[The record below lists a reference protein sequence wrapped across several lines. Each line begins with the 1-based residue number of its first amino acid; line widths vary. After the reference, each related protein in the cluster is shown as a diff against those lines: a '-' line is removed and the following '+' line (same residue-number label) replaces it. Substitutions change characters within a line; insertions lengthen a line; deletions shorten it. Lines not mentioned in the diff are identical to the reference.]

1 MIGMRRKKRAQ
12 GDVHHRF
19 MTRFFALL
27 LLSSLV
33 IPHASF
39 AARPNILY
47 ILADDLG
54 YGDLACY
61 GGRIIQTP
69 RIDRMRAEGLKLTQ
83 HYSGSCMCAPTR
95 SSLLTGF
102 HTGHGRI
109 RNNGSHL
116 KPVGKGQPA
125 LLPEDVTIA
134 EVLKQAGYATGV
146 IGKWGCGDE
155 GSTGVPNDQGF
166 DHWFGY
172 LDQTDAHH
180 YYPPFLSRNHEKV
193 LYPDNPEKRA
203 HYSHDMFTQEGVEFI
218 KTHAQ
223 KQPFFLYMAYTIPH
237 VDLDV
242 PDDSKQPYI
251 GKIEETEPYGTPGGQ
266 HYRHEPRPHA
276 TFAGMVSRLDRD
288 VGRLLDLLHELG
300 IAKDT
305 LVIFSSDN
313 GPTSAGGADPKF
325 FDGNGPLRGIKFELY
340 EGGIRCPFIAWRPG
354 TIAPNSESAHISA
367 HWDMLPTFAELA
379 GAAVPADID
388 GISMAPLLNGLPDEQ
403 KQHAHLYWE
412 AYNNNGQ
419 QAVRRGP
426 WKAVRTGILK
436 NPAKPLEL
444 YNLDTDL
451 AETTDVAA
459 QHPGMA
465 AEMLALMRQSH
476 TANEHYDWKPAPEKT
491 GGKTKDKSGKKK

>member
-1 MIGMRRKKRAQ
+1 MR
-12 GDVHHRF
+12 V
-19 MTRFFALL
+19 LL
-27 LLSSLV
+27 CLSFLLSV
-33 IPHASF
+33 SF
-39 AARPNILY
+39 AAAKPPNIIY

-61 GGRIIQTP
+61 GGKVIQTP
-69 RIDRMRAEGLKLTQ
+69 QIDQMRAEGMKLTQ

-95 SSLLTGF
+95 SSLLTGL

-116 KPVGKGQPA
+116 RPPGKGQPA
-125 LLPEDVTIA
+125 LMPEDVTLA
-134 EVLKQAGYATGV
+134 EVLKQAGYTTGV
-146 IGKWGCGDE
+146 IGKWGCGEE
-155 GSTGVPNDQGF
+155 GSTGLPNDQGF

-172 LDQTDAHH
+172 LNQGNAHH
-180 YYPPFLSRNHEKV
+180 YYPPFLWRNREKV
-193 LYPDNPEKRA
+193 IFPDNPEKRT
-203 HYSHDMFTQEGVEFI
+203 HYSHDLFTQEGMGFI
-218 KTHAQ
+218 KQQHKVGA
-223 KQPFFLYMAYTIPH
+223 PFFLYLAYTIPH

-242 PDDSKQPYI
+242 PDDSKKPYI
-251 GKIEETEPYGTPGGQ
+251 GTIEETQPYGTPGGQ

-288 VGRLLDLLHELG
+288 VGQILDLLGDLG
-300 IAKDT
+300 ISKDT

-313 GPTSAGGADPKF
+313 GPTSAGGADPQF

-340 EGGIRCPFIAWRPG
+340 EGGIRCPFIAWWPG
-354 TIAPNSESAHISA
+354 TIKPGTESAHLSA

-379 GAAVPADID
+379 GVKPPAGLD
-388 GISMAPLLNGLPDEQ
+388 GISMVPLLTGHEADQ
-403 KQHAHLYWE
+403 TAHENLYWE
-412 AYNNNGQ
+412 AYNNGGQ

-436 NPAKPLEL
+436 NAEKPLEL

-459 QHPGMA
+459 QHPEIASELLRIM
-465 AEMLALMRQSH
+465 QTSH
-476 TANEHYDWKPAPEKT
+476 VPNEHYDWVPVSP
-491 GGKTKDKSGKKK
+491 KSGKKTSE

>member
-1 MIGMRRKKRAQ
+1 MRL
-12 GDVHHRF
+12 F
-19 MTRFFALL
+19 CLPLFLL
-27 LLSSLV
+27 LT
-33 IPHASF
+33 SF
-39 AARPNILY
+39 ASAKSPNIIY

-61 GGRIIQTP
+61 GGKVIQTP

-116 KPVGKGQPA
+116 RPPGKGQPT
-125 LLPEDVTIA
+125 LLLEDVTMA

-180 YYPPFLSRNHEKV
+180 YYPPFLSRNREKV
-193 LYPDNPEKRA
+193 LYPDNPEKRT
-203 HYSHDMFTQEGVEFI
+203 HYSHDLFTQEGIEFI
-218 KTHAQ
+218 KQHQ
-223 KQPFFLYMAYTIPH
+223 KGSPFFLYMAYTIPH

-242 PDDSKQPYI
+242 PDDSKKPYI
-251 GKIEETEPYGTPGGQ
+251 GSIEETEPYGTPGGQ

-288 VGRLLDLLHELG
+288 VGKMLDLLDELG

-340 EGGIRCPFIAWRPG
+340 EGGIRCPFIAWWPG
-354 TIAPNSESAHISA
+354 TITPGTESAHISA

-379 GAAVPADID
+379 GVKPPAGLD
-388 GISMAPLLNGLPDEQ
+388 GISMAPLLTGHADEQ
-403 KQHAHLYWE
+403 KTHANLYWE
-412 AYNNNGQ
+412 AYNNGGQ

-436 NPAKPLEL
+436 NPVKPLEI
-444 YNLDTDL
+444 YNLDADL
-451 AETTDVAA
+451 AETTDVSAK
-459 QHPGMA
+459 HPEIA
-465 AEMLALMRQSH
+465 AEMLQLMQTSH
-476 TANEHYDWKPAPEKT
+476 TPNEHYDWKSAPP
-491 GGKTKDKSGKKK
+491 KSGKKNNG

>member
-1 MIGMRRKKRAQ
+1 MRL
-12 GDVHHRF
+12 F
-19 MTRFFALL
+19 CLPLFLL
-27 LLSSLV
+27 
-33 IPHASF
+33 ITSF
-39 AARPNILY
+39 ASAKSPNIIY

-61 GGRIIQTP
+61 GGKVIQTP

-116 KPVGKGQPA
+116 RPPGKGQPA
-125 LLPEDVTIA
+125 LLPEDVTMA

-180 YYPPFLSRNHEKV
+180 YYPPFLSRNREKV
-193 LYPDNPEKRA
+193 LYPDNPEKRT
-203 HYSHDMFTQEGVEFI
+203 HYSHDLFTQEGIEFI
-218 KTHAQ
+218 KQHQ
-223 KQPFFLYMAYTIPH
+223 KGAPFFLYMAYTIPH

-242 PDDSKQPYI
+242 PDDSKKPYSS
-251 GKIEETEPYGTPGGQ
+251 IEETEPYGTPGGQ

-288 VGRLLDLLHELG
+288 VGRMLDLLDELG

-313 GPTSAGGADPKF
+313 GPTSADGADPKF

-340 EGGIRCPFIAWRPG
+340 EGGIRCPFIAWWPG
-354 TIAPNSESAHISA
+354 TITPSTESAHISA

-379 GAAVPADID
+379 GVKPPAGLD
-388 GISMAPLLNGLPDEQ
+388 GLSMAPLLTGHATEQ
-403 KQHAHLYWE
+403 KPHANLYWE
-412 AYNNNGQ
+412 AYNNGGQ

-444 YNLDTDL
+444 YNLDSDL
-451 AETTDVAA
+451 AETTDVSA
-459 QHPGMA
+459 QHPEIA
-465 AEMLALMRQSH
+465 AEMLQIMQTSH
-476 TANEHYDWKPAPEKT
+476 TPNEHYDWKPAPP
-491 GGKTKDKSGKKK
+491 KSGKKNKE

>member
-1 MIGMRRKKRAQ
+1 MIRHLA
-12 GDVHHRF
+12 V
-19 MTRFFALL
+19 L
-27 LLSSLV
+27 LLSSFVLS
-33 IPHASF
+33 HSSLEAK
-39 AARPNILY
+39 PNILY

-54 YGDLACY
+54 YGDLGCY
-61 GGRIIQTP
+61 GGKIIQTP

-116 KPVGKGQPA
+116 SPPGKGQPT

-134 EVLKQAGYATGV
+134 EVMKKAGYSTGV
-146 IGKWGCGDE
+146 IGKWGCGDV

-172 LDQTDAHH
+172 LNQSNAHH
-180 YYPPFLSRNHEKV
+180 YYPPFLWRNREKV
-193 LYPDNPEKRA
+193 LYPDNPEKRT
-203 HYSHDMFTQEGVEFI
+203 HYSHDMFTTEAVDFI
-218 KTHAQ
+218 KDQHLKGT
-223 KQPFFLYMAYTIPH
+223 PFFLYMAYTIPH

-242 PDDSKQPYI
+242 PDDSKKPYV
-251 GKIEETEPYGTPGGQ
+251 GEIEETEPYGTPGGQ

-288 VGRLLDLLHELG
+288 VGRLLDLLTELG

-354 TIAPNSESAHISA
+354 IIAPGTESAHISA

-379 GAAVPADID
+379 GVQPPAGLD
-388 GISMAPLLNGLPDEQ
+388 GISMAPLLTGHAAEQ
-403 KQHAHLYWE
+403 REHEHLYWE
-412 AYNNNGQ
+412 AYNNGGQ
-419 QAVRRGP
+419 HALRRGP
-426 WKAVRTGILK
+426 WKAMRTGILQA
-436 NPAKPLEL
+436 PQKPVEL
-444 YNLDTDL
+444 YNLDSDL

-459 QHPGMA
+459 QHPEIA
-465 AEMLALMRQSH
+465 AEMLALMQSSH
-476 TANEHYDWKPAPEKT
+476 VPNEHYDWKPAPAKS
-491 GGKTKDKSGKKK
+491 GGKNKKKQ

>member
-1 MIGMRRKKRAQ
+1 MIR
-12 GDVHHRF
+12 
-19 MTRFFALL
+19 LL
-27 LLSSLV
+27 ACIFLSSFV
-33 IPHASF
+33 IPPSSLEAK
-39 AARPNILY
+39 PNIIY

-54 YGDLACY
+54 YGDLGCY
-61 GGRIIQTP
+61 GGKIIQTP

-95 SSLLTGF
+95 SSLLTGL

-116 KPVGKGQPA
+116 SPQGKGQPT

-134 EVLKQAGYATGV
+134 EVLKTAGYTTGV

-155 GSTGVPNDQGF
+155 GSTGVPNEQGF

-180 YYPPFLSRNHEKV
+180 YYPAFLSRNREKV
-193 LYPDNPEKRA
+193 LFPDNPEKRT
-203 HYSHDMFTQEGVEFI
+203 HYSHDLFTTEGLDFI
-218 KTHAQ
+218 K
-223 KQPFFLYMAYTIPH
+223 KQHGKGAPFFLYMAYTIPH

-242 PDDSKQPYI
+242 PDDSKAPYI

-266 HYRHEPRPHA
+266 HYRHEERPHA

-288 VGRLLDLLHELG
+288 VGRMLDLLNELG

-313 GPTSAGGADPKF
+313 GPTSAGGADPQF
-325 FDGNGPLRGIKFELY
+325 FDGNGPLRGIKFEMY
-340 EGGIRCPFIAWRPG
+340 EGGIRCPFIAWQPG
-354 TIAPNSESAHISA
+354 TIKAGTESAHISA

-379 GAAVPADID
+379 GVKPPECLD
-388 GISMAPLLNGLPDEQ
+388 GISMAPLLTGREGEQ
-403 KQHAHLYWE
+403 KAHTHLYWE
-412 AYNNNGQ
+412 SYSGGGQ

-426 WKAVRTGILK
+426 WKAVRRRVLQDPMKIV
-436 NPAKPLEL
+436 EL
-444 YNLDTDL
+444 YNLDSDL

-459 QHPGMA
+459 QHPEIA
-465 AEMLALMRQSH
+465 AEMSQLMESSH
-476 TANEHYDWKPAPEKT
+476 TPNEHYAWKPAPEKP
-491 GGKTKDKSGKKK
+491 GAKKKKKK